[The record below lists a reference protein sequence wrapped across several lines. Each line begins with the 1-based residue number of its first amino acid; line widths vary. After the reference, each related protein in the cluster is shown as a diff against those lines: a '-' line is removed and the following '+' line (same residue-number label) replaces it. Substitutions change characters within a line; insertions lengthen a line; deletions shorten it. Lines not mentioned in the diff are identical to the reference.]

1 MSLPMSFL
9 SLVLASVKLFYSQ
22 RLGIFSE
29 PDPCFL
35 MTISVLP
42 LNALLI
48 SGPLFTLILV
58 ASYHQISIVFLIMA
72 VLALNWVIL
81 KKIYF
86 SKDQKMV
93 LIREIYNNMKESGT
107 KEASQIFYHS
117 VFTSWISPCTV
128 WVNNNLKRSKFL
140 ITTSLITSVVHTM
153 ALITL
158 AIFLNVPTLD
168 QTKNSPVVH
177 CFKAIEKFL
186 DGFQLFNKSQGF
198 ITICDVSDCNLPRIR
213 ICDEN
218 ELPSEFFLHYVLPV
232 GMTLNLISLCAG
244 AVLQKLGNISNLKW
258 KCQRLYFHK
267 LNDYLSKFCL
277 ENMPVSGEEKDILK
291 EISDQKSFENS
302 FMQFANIYRH
312 DPPKKVLLKELKN
325 EMDISGQY
333 KSISSSR
340 VWTSLPPMHW
350 AAENKKW
357 VLWCFLNVIG
367 GEGSAKNG
375 QNKTSINIIIERKS
389 SYATPSFPANYW
401 IEKVTQKYGP
411 KAIFHAII
419 MNDLSLLE
427 LLAEN
432 GYNLEKENENH
443 EKPLYVVVKYGKT
456 EFLKII

>member
-140 ITTSLITSVVHTM
+140 ITTSLIT
-153 ALITL
+153 
-158 AIFLNVPTLD
+158 
-168 QTKNSPVVH
+168 
-177 CFKAIEKFL
+177 
-186 DGFQLFNKSQGF
+186 
-198 ITICDVSDCNLPRIR
+198 
-213 ICDEN
+213 
-218 ELPSEFFLHYVLPV
+218 
-232 GMTLNLISLCAG
+232 
-244 AVLQKLGNISNLKW
+244 
-258 KCQRLYFHK
+258 
-267 LNDYLSKFCL
+267 
-277 ENMPVSGEEKDILK
+277 
-291 EISDQKSFENS
+291 
-302 FMQFANIYRH
+302 
-312 DPPKKVLLKELKN
+312 
-325 EMDISGQY
+325 
-333 KSISSSR
+333 
-340 VWTSLPPMHW
+340 
-350 AAENKKW
+350 
-357 VLWCFLNVIG
+357 
-367 GEGSAKNG
+367 
-375 QNKTSINIIIERKS
+375 
-389 SYATPSFPANYW
+389 
-401 IEKVTQKYGP
+401 
-411 KAIFHAII
+411 
-419 MNDLSLLE
+419 
-427 LLAEN
+427 
-432 GYNLEKENENH
+432 
-443 EKPLYVVVKYGKT
+443 
-456 EFLKII
+456 